1 MLHGNTIGERV
12 RNQRRDLGLSQT
24 ELANKAKISRTY
36 LSLIERGEA
45 DNISFSILSQLALA
59 LGTSPSAL
67 TGEGG
72 SEVVLSPSLRQ
83 FALEDGLDLEEVIS
97 LSGLALRGKE
107 PQTAEDWRKLYLA
120 IANALDS
127 EG

>member
-1 MLHGNTIGERV
+1 MLHGSTIGERV
-12 RNQRRDLGLSQT
+12 RKQREHLRLSQT
-24 ELANKAKISRTY
+24 ELAEKAGISRTY

-45 DNISFSILSQLALA
+45 KNISFSILSQLALA
-59 LGTSPSAL
+59 LDTSPSVL
-67 TGEGG
+67 TGEVG

-107 PQTAEDWRKLYLA
+107 PQTVEDWRRLYLA

>member
-1 MLHGNTIGERV
+1 MLHGSTIGERV

-24 ELANKAKISRTY
+24 ELATKAKISRTY
-36 LSLIERGEA
+36 LSLIEREEA

-59 LGTSPSAL
+59 LDTSPSEL

-72 SEVVLSPSLRQ
+72 REVVLSPSLRQ
-83 FALEDGLDLEEVIS
+83 FALEDGLELEEVIS
-97 LSGLALRGKE
+97 LSGLALRGRE
-107 PQTAEDWRKLYLA
+107 PQTVEDWRKLYLA

>member
-1 MLHGNTIGERV
+1 MLHGSTIGERV
-12 RNQRRDLGLSQT
+12 RTKREDLGLSQT
-24 ELANKAKISRTY
+24 ELGEKARISRTY

-45 DNISFSILSQLALA
+45 KNISFSILSQLAFA
-59 LGTSPSAL
+59 LDTSPSAL
-67 TGEGG
+67 TGEVGG
-72 SEVVLSPSLRQ
+72 EIVLSPSLRQ

-97 LSGLALRGKE
+97 LSGLALRGKK
-107 PQTAEDWRKLYLA
+107 PQSVADWRKLYLA